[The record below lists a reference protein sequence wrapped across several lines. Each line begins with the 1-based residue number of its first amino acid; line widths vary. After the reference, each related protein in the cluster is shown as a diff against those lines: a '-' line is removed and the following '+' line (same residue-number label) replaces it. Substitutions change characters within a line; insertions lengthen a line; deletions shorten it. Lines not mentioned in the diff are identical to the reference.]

1 MLKDIFYSVFSNK
14 CPACHS
20 GKIFKNKNPYVLKDF
35 DKMHESCPHCGE
47 IFDKE
52 PGYFYG
58 AMYVSYALMV
68 GLFLISWGIN
78 SFWIGAS
85 ALAYL
90 LFTSILI
97 VILSPLTFRVSR
109 LVWLNFFIRF
119 DPAKAENKSRKNVP
133 LQS

>member
-1 MLKDIFYSVFSNK
+1 
-14 CPACHS
+14 
-20 GKIFKNKNPYVLKDF
+20 
-35 DKMHESCPHCGE
+35 MHESCPHCGE

-119 DPAKAENKSRKNVP
+119 DPAKSANKSQNNVP
-133 LQS
+133 LNPDNTPILTFPSC